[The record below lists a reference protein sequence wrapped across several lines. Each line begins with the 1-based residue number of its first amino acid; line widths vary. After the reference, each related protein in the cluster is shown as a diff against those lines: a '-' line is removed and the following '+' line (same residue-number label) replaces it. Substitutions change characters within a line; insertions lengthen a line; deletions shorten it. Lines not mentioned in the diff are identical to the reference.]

1 MVSAHNPL
9 VFGRSMNLK
18 RDPLIYYLWLL
29 FPTFQ
34 QISWFQSLSL
44 LPLRPNRPFRNPPNG
59 IAALYPIS
67 TLAISWAAI
76 PKRSELYRLTII
88 VQHHCIRHSY
98 VTVIALNLG
107 HRDIEFHRDI
117 DTPLHQKH
125 PTLERY
131 TNNTE
136 CDTEEMTFRQTV
148 ACVEQRNS

>member
-1 MVSAHNPL
+1 MSFVMLALGGDFND
-9 VFGRSMNLK
+9 
-18 RDPLIYYLWLL
+18 RD
-29 FPTFQ
+29 
-34 QISWFQSLSL
+34 
-44 LPLRPNRPFRNPPNG
+44 
-59 IAALYPIS
+59 
-67 TLAISWAAI
+67 
-76 PKRSELYRLTII
+76 
-88 VQHHCIRHSY
+88 
-98 VTVIALNLG
+98 NLG

>member
-1 MVSAHNPL
+1 MVVPL
-9 VFGRSMNLK
+9 SGLRVDSLAGMLIQAPRFSDKTQKTSVLSEFGKER
-18 RDPLIYYLWLL
+18 I
-29 FPTFQ
+29 
-34 QISWFQSLSL
+34 
-44 LPLRPNRPFRNPPNG
+44 
-59 IAALYPIS
+59 
-67 TLAISWAAI
+67 
-76 PKRSELYRLTII
+76 
-88 VQHHCIRHSY
+88 HHADYIMSGPS
-98 VTVIALNLG
+98 LG